1 MATTNKWLGIGS
13 TVRFTSK
20 VLLPQKVGA
29 GQRQRAVCDVLTI
42 ARRAVVAT
50 LPDENERGCISL
62 VQDDITPSPLIGR
75 GSFLIAPMINS
86 GSAQVD
92 ECEANA
98 SDLCPLLEFEGEVG
112 AGNGM
117 EGDIFLYKNCGDALF
132 RLNDYTTAISYYEA
146 ALDSVSSAYEVGSV
160 LVVRR
165 SGHCVIAEVDCLEN
179 DTYDVSYLSGNGEE
193 SIPRKAIIMA
203 LWTKVASFL
212 QAKILLN
219 LSRCLLKL
227 ADFVSSRESSVENAC
242 HKDKFRQSAVLACS
256 SAITIC
262 EYHSIESTSNSRS
275 ELDSLIEKA
284 RIVRSR
290 AFLGLKKYPNAI
302 ADAKKVNATANREAQ
317 CILNEIK
324 TAQAYTK
331 SVDKKLSKEVCRWV
345 QSATESYL

>member
-1 MATTNKWLGIGS
+1 
-13 TVRFTSK
+13 
-20 VLLPQKVGA
+20 
-29 GQRQRAVCDVLTI
+29 
-42 ARRAVVAT
+42 
-50 LPDENERGCISL
+50 
-62 VQDDITPSPLIGR
+62 
-75 GSFLIAPMINS
+75 MINS

-179 DTYDVSYLSGNGEE
+179 DTYDVSYLSGNGEA